1 MIKPW
6 RSIREDEEEEEEEE
20 EEERHI
26 RTPRD
31 HQSAAEL
38 CP

>member
-6 RSIREDEEEEEEEE
+6 RSIREDEEE